1 LAFCR
6 YTARLFTRTAIVSPC
21 RSELAREKRQ
31 DTACWLNARVI
42 VDDLREQ
49 ARSYSGGGLDGSV
62 ALPLPEWGF
71 AVGHRL
77 VRRRS
82 VFILPRGLPVAKKA
96 ASFAALGGL
105 VFSTDAGRHCPD
117 CRQPVDSCTCKQTL
131 IPEGDGIARVRRES
145 KGRGGKTVT
154 TITGVP
160 LAEEA
165 LKELATSLKK
175 RCGTGGALKDGVIE
189 IQGDHVELLL
199 AELIKLGYK
208 AKKSGG

>member
-1 LAFCR
+1 M
-6 YTARLFTRTAIVSPC
+6 
-21 RSELAREKRQ
+21 
-31 DTACWLNARVI
+31 
-42 VDDLREQ
+42 
-49 ARSYSGGGLDGSV
+49 
-62 ALPLPEWGF
+62 
-71 AVGHRL
+71 
-77 VRRRS
+77 
-82 VFILPRGLPVAKKA
+82 AKKA

-117 CRQPVDSCTCKQTL
+117 CSQPVAACICKQTQ
-131 IPEGDGIARVRRES
+131 IPTGDGIARVRRES

-160 LAEEA
+160 LAEDA
-165 LKELATSLKK
+165 LRELATTLKK

-199 AELIKLGYK
+199 AELVKHGFK